1 MTGQTKTKNPE
12 HATLNGMELQRLRDT
27 PNVVVELFNPQYHHV
42 LKTHERDELYFVE
55 TGTAE
60 LIVDGCRTLCAA
72 GDRLA
77 VPAHVPHYFDRV
89 SPDFTSWAV
98 LLP

>member
-1 MTGQTKTKNPE
+1 MTGQTKIKNPSN
-12 HATLNGMELQRLRDT
+12 ATYNGIELQQLRDT

-60 LIVDGCRTLCAA
+60 LIVAGRRILCAA

-77 VPAHVPHYFDRV
+77 GPAHVPHYFDRV
-89 SPDFTSWAV
+89 SSDFTSWAV